1 MTTQSTVRPL
11 CEAPPDL
18 RVEAL
23 SLPWLHGDVARER
36 VEQTEVLLG
45 AVTDLPVEV
54 ANNHVLE
61 QAASLDLGAIV
72 GDATGS
78 QHGYARGHP
87 LADLFI
93 DVLDLGE
100 ERVTAFGDDVGGSP
114 EGEVA
119 GGTQQLPGSL
129 VAQRRVDPVP
139 GRGREDEIKPIAG
152 RWLPGLEGPTHD
164 LHEWESREVATG
176 DRREVWAD
184 LDAGDSKAAS
194 GKRKCCLPGGATDLQ
209 KPIADADSGDLDEGV
224 VERLGI
230 LGPGLLI
237 QVGRGV
243 ETSPQTL
250 PIIRHRT
257 IIARLLPLFA
267 VLLAIGHAERTP
279 PSSRWVSGTVTLS

>member
-78 QHGYARGHP
+78 QHGYARGNP

-152 RWLPGLEGPTHD
+152 RWLPGLEGPLMT
-164 LHEWESREVATG
+164 STNG
-176 DRREVWAD
+176 
-184 LDAGDSKAAS
+184 KA
-194 GKRKCCLPGGATDLQ
+194 
-209 KPIADADSGDLDEGV
+209 
-224 VERLGI
+224 
-230 LGPGLLI
+230 
-237 QVGRGV
+237 
-243 ETSPQTL
+243 
-250 PIIRHRT
+250 
-257 IIARLLPLFA
+257 ARLLRATAARFGPISTQVIPKPRRASGSVAFPVA
-267 VLLAIGHAERTP
+267 QPTSKSRSPTRTP
-279 PSSRWVSGTVTLS
+279 ATSTRVS